1 MRIDDFRREDNT
13 DLGGY
18 RDGIVHHRGH
28 GEHRGR
34 AKLKITHRRGE
45 RRGFAEKREA
55 GSIA

>member
-18 RDGIVHHRGH
+18 EEGIIHHRGH

-34 AKLKITHRRGE
+34 AKQR
-45 RRGFAEKREA
+45 
-55 GSIA
+55 